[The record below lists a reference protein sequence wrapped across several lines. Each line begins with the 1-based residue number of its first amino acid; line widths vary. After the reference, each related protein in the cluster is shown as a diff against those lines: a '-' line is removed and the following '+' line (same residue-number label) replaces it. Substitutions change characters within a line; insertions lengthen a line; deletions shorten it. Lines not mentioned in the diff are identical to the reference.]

1 MKRPSV
7 HQKLF
12 WFYSIPVLILMFLML
27 ICCGL
32 SIYNLNRQVTQ
43 LDQAALQNYADQLET
58 NLNAIEMNVQTF
70 TTVDNDT
77 IYMQYL
83 TSEAERVFATTRVF
97 RRMEVDVIEYPSMSA
112 EFLCPLAHGAV
123 LMVRGEGQSLV
134 ERQQVNHAIET
145 ICQDLDDYPT
155 GSWQYYTDDAAQYL
169 LYSYQLNDA
178 YFGFLLDPVKLMTV
192 PFAEDSSQYAET
204 SLYLNNKRIAGV
216 EASSENCLSAKI
228 GRTGFE
234 LRVRLVRTGLTN
246 GIVWLS
252 LLMMVIPLLLLAAL
266 FLLYRFARLQIVEPI
281 DRISQIMHQA
291 GQGDLSVRVDTSG
304 MLQEFS
310 TIGTTF
316 NLTLEEISELQ
327 ERQTQILREKQM
339 SQLRNLQMQI
349 NPHFLGNCFNAV
361 YNASL
366 TGDFEQVLALTTY
379 LNRYFRFMAQVEN
392 DLVLL
397 EEELRF
403 TDDFLSIQ
411 KLRFGDAF
419 SYTISVPAFL
429 RQARVPPSV
438 IKSFAENAVKY
449 ARNMSGE
456 AKIDIRA
463 SMQNR
468 EGKTRLWLEVLDNG
482 PGFSDEV
489 LQVMQQKAQPFFD
502 GRVHIG
508 IANVRQRLEL
518 LYAGK
523 AEVHLENRPD
533 GGAHVSV
540 ILPLNYGTEQP
551 EKEETP

>member
-1 MKRPSV
+1 
-7 HQKLF
+7 
-12 WFYSIPVLILMFLML
+12 
-27 ICCGL
+27 
-32 SIYNLNRQVTQ
+32 
-43 LDQAALQNYADQLET
+43 
-58 NLNAIEMNVQTF
+58 
-70 TTVDNDT
+70 
-77 IYMQYL
+77 
-83 TSEAERVFATTRVF
+83 
-97 RRMEVDVIEYPSMSA
+97 
-112 EFLCPLAHGAV
+112 
-123 LMVRGEGQSLV
+123 
-134 ERQQVNHAIET
+134 
-145 ICQDLDDYPT
+145 
-155 GSWQYYTDDAAQYL
+155 
-169 LYSYQLNDA
+169 
-178 YFGFLLDPVKLMTV
+178 
-192 PFAEDSSQYAET
+192 
-204 SLYLNNKRIAGV
+204 
-216 EASSENCLSAKI
+216 
-228 GRTGFE
+228 
-234 LRVRLVRTGLTN
+234 
-246 GIVWLS
+246 
-252 LLMMVIPLLLLAAL
+252 
-266 FLLYRFARLQIVEPI
+266 
-281 DRISQIMHQA
+281 
-291 GQGDLSVRVDTSG
+291 

-392 DLVLL
+392 DFVLL

-429 RQARVPPSV
+429 RQARIPPSV

-449 ARNMSGE
+449 ARNMSRE

-468 EGKTRLWLEVLDNG
+468 EGETYLWLEVLDNG

-489 LQVMQQKAQPFFD
+489 LQVLQQKAQPFFD

-518 LYAGK
+518 LYAGT

>member
-12 WFYSIPVLILMFLML
+12 WFYSIPVLVLMFLML

-97 RRMEVDVIEYPSMSA
+97 RRMAVDVIEYPSMSA

-123 LMVRGEGQSLV
+123 LMVRGEGQSLM

-155 GSWQYYTDDAAQYL
+155 GTWQYYTDEAAQYL
-169 LYSYQLNDA
+169 LYSYQMNDA

-216 EASSENCLSAKI
+216 EAGPENCFSAKI

-310 TIGTTF
+310 TIGATF

-349 NPHFLGNCFNAV
+349 NPHFLGNC
-361 YNASL
+361 L
-366 TGDFEQVLALTTY
+366 
-379 LNRYFRFMAQVEN
+379 M
-392 DLVLL
+392 
-397 EEELRF
+397 RF
-403 TDDFLSIQ
+403 TMPPLPAILS
-411 KLRFGDAF
+411 RC
-419 SYTISVPAFL
+419 
-429 RQARVPPSV
+429 
-438 IKSFAENAVKY
+438 
-449 ARNMSGE
+449 
-456 AKIDIRA
+456 
-463 SMQNR
+463 
-468 EGKTRLWLEVLDNG
+468 WL
-482 PGFSDEV
+482 
-489 LQVMQQKAQPFFD
+489 
-502 GRVHIG
+502 
-508 IANVRQRLEL
+508 
-518 LYAGK
+518 
-523 AEVHLENRPD
+523 
-533 GGAHVSV
+533 
-540 ILPLNYGTEQP
+540 
-551 EKEETP
+551 

>member
-12 WFYSIPVLILMFLML
+12 WFYSIPVLVLMFLML

-97 RRMEVDVIEYPSMSA
+97 RRMAVDVIEYPSMSA

-123 LMVRGEGQSLV
+123 LMVRGEGQSLM

-155 GSWQYYTDDAAQYL
+155 GTWQYYTDEAAQYL
-169 LYSYQLNDA
+169 LYSYQMNDA

-216 EASSENCLSAKI
+216 EAGPENCFSAKI

-392 DLVLL
+392 DFVLL

-403 TDDFLSIQ
+403 TDDFSPSRNSDSAMPFPTLSPS
-411 KLRFGDAF
+411 RPFCGRH
-419 SYTISVPAFL
+419 AFL
-429 RQARVPPSV
+429 LRS
-438 IKSFAENAVKY
+438 S
-449 ARNMSGE
+449 S
-456 AKIDIRA
+456 
-463 SMQNR
+463 
-468 EGKTRLWLEVLDNG
+468 L
-482 PGFSDEV
+482 
-489 LQVMQQKAQPFFD
+489 LQRM
-502 GRVHIG
+502 R
-508 IANVRQRLEL
+508 
-518 LYAGK
+518 
-523 AEVHLENRPD
+523 
-533 GGAHVSV
+533 
-540 ILPLNYGTEQP
+540 
-551 EKEETP
+551 

>member
-1 MKRPSV
+1 MKLVELLAPAKDYAAAAAAVDYGADAVYIGGAR
-7 HQKLF
+7 F
-12 WFYSIPVLILMFLML
+12 
-27 ICCGL
+27 GA
-32 SIYNLNRQVTQ
+32 R
-43 LDQAALQNYADQLET
+43 QAAGNSAEEIARVVEYAHRFGVRVHATLNTLVWDDELE
-58 NLNAIEMNVQTF
+58 A
-70 TTVDNDT
+70 
-77 IYMQYL
+77 
-83 TSEAERVFATTRVF
+83 AERQARSLIDAGVDALIVQDMAL
-97 RRMEVDVIEYPSMSA
+97 RRMDLPVELHASTQVSNRTPEGA
-112 EFLCPLAHGAV
+112 RFL
-123 LMVRGEGQSLV
+123 GE
-134 ERQQVNHAIET
+134 
-145 ICQDLDDYPT
+145 
-155 GSWQYYTDDAAQYL
+155 
-169 LYSYQLNDA
+169 
-178 YFGFLLDPVKLMTV
+178 
-192 PFAEDSSQYAET
+192 
-204 SLYLNNKRIAGV
+204 AG
-216 EASSENCLSAKI
+216 
-228 GRTGFE
+228 
-234 LRVRLVRTGLTN
+234 
-246 GIVWLS
+246 
-252 LLMMVIPLLLLAAL
+252 
-266 FLLYRFARLQIVEPI
+266 FARVILE
-281 DRISQIMHQA
+281 R
-291 GQGDLSVRVDTSG
+291 
-304 MLQEFS
+304 
-310 TIGTTF
+310 

-392 DLVLL
+392 DFVLL

-429 RQARVPPSV
+429 RQARIPPSV

-449 ARNMSGE
+449 ARNMSRE

-468 EGKTRLWLEVLDNG
+468 EGEPYLWLEVLDNG

-489 LQVMQQKAQPFFD
+489 LQVLQQKAQPFFD

-533 GGAHVSV
+533 GGTHVSV

-551 EKEETP
+551 EKEETL

>member
-12 WFYSIPVLILMFLML
+12 WFYSIPVLVLMFLML

-97 RRMEVDVIEYPSMSA
+97 RRMAVDVIEYPSMSA

-123 LMVRGEGQSLV
+123 LMVRGEGQSLM

-155 GSWQYYTDDAAQYL
+155 GTWQYYTDEAAQYL
-169 LYSYQLNDA
+169 LYSYQMNDA

-216 EASSENCLSAKI
+216 EAGPENCFSAKI

-291 GQGDLSVRVDTSG
+291 GQGDLNVRVDTSG

-316 NLTLEEISELQ
+316 WYDLQ
-327 ERQTQILREKQM
+327 
-339 SQLRNLQMQI
+339 S
-349 NPHFLGNCFNAV
+349 HAG
-361 YNASL
+361 
-366 TGDFEQVLALTTY
+366 GDL
-379 LNRYFRFMAQVEN
+379 
-392 DLVLL
+392 
-397 EEELRF
+397 
-403 TDDFLSIQ
+403 
-411 KLRFGDAF
+411 
-419 SYTISVPAFL
+419 
-429 RQARVPPSV
+429 
-438 IKSFAENAVKY
+438 
-449 ARNMSGE
+449 
-456 AKIDIRA
+456 
-463 SMQNR
+463 
-468 EGKTRLWLEVLDNG
+468 
-482 PGFSDEV
+482 
-489 LQVMQQKAQPFFD
+489 
-502 GRVHIG
+502 
-508 IANVRQRLEL
+508 
-518 LYAGK
+518 
-523 AEVHLENRPD
+523 
-533 GGAHVSV
+533 
-540 ILPLNYGTEQP
+540 
-551 EKEETP
+551 

>member
-12 WFYSIPVLILMFLML
+12 WFYSIPVLVLMFLML

-97 RRMEVDVIEYPSMSA
+97 RRMAVDVIEYPSMSA

-123 LMVRGEGQSLV
+123 LMVRGEGQSLM

-155 GSWQYYTDDAAQYL
+155 GTWQYYTDEAAQYL
-169 LYSYQLNDA
+169 LYSYQMNDA

-216 EASSENCLSAKI
+216 EAGPENCFSAKI

-252 LLMMVIPLLLLAAL
+252 LLMM
-266 FLLYRFARLQIVEPI
+266 
-281 DRISQIMHQA
+281 
-291 GQGDLSVRVDTSG
+291 
-304 MLQEFS
+304 
-310 TIGTTF
+310 
-316 NLTLEEISELQ
+316 

-392 DLVLL
+392 DFVLL

-429 RQARVPPSV
+429 RQARIPPSV

-449 ARNMSGE
+449 ARNMSRE

-468 EGKTRLWLEVLDNG
+468 KGETYLWLEVLDNG

-489 LQVMQQKAQPFFD
+489 LQVLQQKAQPFFD

-533 GGAHVSV
+533 GGTHVSV

-551 EKEETP
+551 EKEETL

>member
-43 LDQAALQNYADQLET
+43 LDQAALQNYADQLEA
-58 NLNAIEMNVQTF
+58 NLNAIEMNIQTF

-97 RRMEVDVIEYPSMSA
+97 RRMEVDVIEYPGMSA
-112 EFLCPLAHGAV
+112 EFLCPLAHGSI

-145 ICQDLDDYPT
+145 ICQDLDEYPT
-155 GSWQYYTDDAAQYL
+155 GTWQYYTDETARYL

-178 YFGFLLDPVKLMTV
+178 YFGFLLDPMKLMMV

-216 EASSENCLSAKI
+216 EASPENCLSAKI

-252 LLMMVIPLLLLAAL
+252 LLMMLIPLLLLAAL
-266 FLLYRFARLQIVEPI
+266 FLLYRFARLQIVGPI
-281 DRISQIMHQA
+281 DQISQIMHQA

-392 DLVLL
+392 DFVLL

-403 TDDFLSIQ
+403 TEDFLSIQ
-411 KLRFGDAF
+411 KVRFGDAF

-429 RQARVPPSV
+429 RQARIPPSV
-438 IKSFAENAVKY
+438 IKSFAENSVKY
-449 ARNMSGE
+449 ARE
-456 AKIDIRA
+456 TARVARIEIRA
-463 SMQNR
+463 AMFSQ
-468 EGKTRLWLEVLDNG
+468 EGEMRLKLEISDNG
-482 PGFSDEV
+482 PGFPAEV
-489 LQVMQQKAQPFFD
+489 LEKLQQKDQPFFD

-508 IANVRQRLEL
+508 IANVRQRLNL
-518 LYAGK
+518 LYPGR

-540 ILPLNYGTEQP
+540 ILPLNYGTEPP